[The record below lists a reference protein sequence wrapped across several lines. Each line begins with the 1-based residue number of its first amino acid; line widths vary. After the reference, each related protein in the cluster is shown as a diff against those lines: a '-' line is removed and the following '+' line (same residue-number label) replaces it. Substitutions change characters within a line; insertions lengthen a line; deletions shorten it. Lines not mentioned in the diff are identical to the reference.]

1 MKLVTSNQLSYLS
14 IIPVIIDGKIRK
26 EIEGGG
32 QSKEL
37 GVTEIL
43 SKCSANIFSRYN
55 YFIDRDLS

>member
-26 EIEGGG
+26 EIEGG

-43 SKCSANIFSRYN
+43 SKCSANNFSRYY